1 VSVQE
6 KCENDILYVRCYNYS
21 MGLLKRQKLIKTIVN
36 NPTISEQQAKEI
48 AGYSPDTPMSS
59 IFSAKH
65 FQVYLERLD
74 DRQIINKWFDWAT
87 REDMDKRVA
96 LEAGDK
102 ILKLKDRYPAGKLKI
117 QAYNEELS
125 RLQEDVVS
133 VDGSPI
139 MDISDVQ

>member
-1 VSVQE
+1 
-6 KCENDILYVRCYNYS
+6 

-48 AGYSPDTPMSS
+48 AGYSPLTPMSS

-125 RLQEDVVS
+125 RLQEGVVS

>member
-1 VSVQE
+1 MSVQE